1 MPVAVAASD
10 GRLAPERTAPGAR
23 RLAQDVTTLVTGA
36 GAGAVLTLLL
46 LTVAPLAWGW
56 QPLVVTS
63 GSMGPLIRPGDVVLV
78 QPDPDDVVLGSV
90 VTFRGADDGLVTHRV
105 VEVTADGYVTR
116 GDANPVT
123 DSTVVRRE
131 DLVGRVRALVP
142 WVGLPAVTVRGGAD
156 ASGRGT
162 TGAAFV
168 AQRPNGPQSLGTSSR
183 FYRDAVVRSGPVSYW
198 RLDETGGTTAADTM
212 GVAPLTIGAGTGFSR
227 TGALRSEVNTA
238 IRTPPYPELLQA
250 GTVPAHDIAGSF
262 TVLAWVRATSLPQN
276 SLARVVTKRDPNGTA
291 NYMLAFSSDGL
302 SIRALTT
309 TTTGPLEV
317 AAPVPQDLEWHMLAA
332 TWDGAHLRVFV
343 DGAVGGTLAGT
354 GTPRTVAPPL
364 TLSYGTS
371 PLRGEIDEAAVWSR
385 ALSPAEIL
393 RLYRC
398 ATG

>member
-1 MPVAVAASD
+1 M
-10 GRLAPERTAPGAR
+10 
-23 RLAQDVTTLVTGA
+23 TTLVTGA
-36 GAGAVLTLLL
+36 GAGALLTLLL
-46 LTVAPLAWGW
+46 LTLAPLAWGW

-63 GSMGPLIRPGDVVLV
+63 GSMGPLVRPGDVVLV
-78 QPDPDDVVLGSV
+78 QPDPDDVVVGSV
-90 VTFRGADDGLVTHRV
+90 VTFRAADDGLVTHRV
-105 VEVTADGYVTR
+105 AEVTADGYVTR

-123 DSTVVRRE
+123 DSTVVHRE

-142 WVGLPAVTVRGGAD
+142 WVGLPAVAVRGGAD
-156 ASGRGT
+156 ASGAGT

-168 AQRPNGPQSLGTSSR
+168 AQRTNGPQSLGTSSR

-212 GVAPLTIGAGTGFSR
+212 GVAPLTIGSGTAFSR
-227 TGALRSEVNTA
+227 PGALRSESNAA
-238 IRTPPYPELLQA
+238 IKAPPFPELLQA
-250 GTVPAHDIAGSF
+250 GAVPAHDIAGSF

-276 SLARVVTKRDPNGTA
+276 SLARVVTKRDPNGTT

-309 TTTGPLEV
+309 TTTGSYEV

-332 TWDGAHLRVFV
+332 TWDGAHLRVYV

-354 GTPRTVAPPL
+354 GTPRTVTPPL

-385 ALSPAEIL
+385 ALTSAEIL